1 MMNYKKFGVYTT
13 EEDLYLFLYVDVLYV
28 MGFKV
33 SLKQLKL
40 DKQSN
45 KEVND
50 WLLLNLGQ
58 LEYNHTFKLQVE
70 ELSKLNLS
78 YLGDVNDKLQNR
90 LRSHFKYVLQEA
102 LNTKLNFNTSKVT
115 NMNGMFKN
123 QC

>member
-1 MMNYKKFGVYTT
+1 
-13 EEDLYLFLYVDVLYV
+13 